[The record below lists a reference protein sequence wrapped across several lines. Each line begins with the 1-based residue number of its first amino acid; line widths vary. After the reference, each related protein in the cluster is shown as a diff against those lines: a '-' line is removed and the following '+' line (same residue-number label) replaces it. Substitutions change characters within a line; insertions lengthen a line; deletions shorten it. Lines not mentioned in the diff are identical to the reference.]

1 MAVHTSVKR
10 DLSENK
16 NRIKRIVLDVLKPR
30 DPPIYEL
37 ASQLADCR
45 GVQDVSITVA
55 EIDQNTESIKISI
68 EGGSVNIE
76 DVKECLDRFGAS
88 IHSVDEVKVTR
99 SEVEA

>member
-1 MAVHTSVKR
+1 M
-10 DLSENK
+10 SENK

>member
-1 MAVHTSVKR
+1 MAVHTSVKW

-55 EIDQNTESIKISI
+55 EIDQNTESIKVSI

-99 SEVEA
+99 SEVVT